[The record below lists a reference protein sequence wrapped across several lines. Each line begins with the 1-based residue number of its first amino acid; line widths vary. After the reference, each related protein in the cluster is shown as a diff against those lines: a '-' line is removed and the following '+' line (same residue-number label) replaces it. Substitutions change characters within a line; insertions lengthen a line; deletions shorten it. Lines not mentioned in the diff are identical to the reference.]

1 MCKKMRL
8 ANWRSRL
15 WLCWMNEFS
24 DRQWILLKHNIT
36 YWHVDLGARKP
47 TGRMAEERINRK
59 LAAIL
64 AADVVGYSRLM
75 ASDEEGTLAAL
86 KRHRQMVF
94 EPAVAAHHGRIVKLI
109 GDGTIVEFASVV
121 DAVNCAL
128 SVQRSGDPLPDE
140 SLHHP
145 KIILRIGIN
154 LGDVIIEGDDI
165 YGDGV
170 NIAARLES
178 VAEPGGICISSIVNE
193 SIGNRIDVRFQDGG
207 QVNVKNIDRPI
218 RIWRWHPGTV
228 EAAVTNGQRSTNGA
242 PQTHAAIAVLPFTN
256 MSGDPEQEYFSDGI
270 SEDIITDL
278 SKIAG
283 LMVIA
288 RNSSFTYKGRS
299 VDVRTVGR
307 ELGVQSVLEGS
318 IRRAGN
324 RVRITAQLIDATSGG
339 HLWGDRYDRDLTD
352 IFEVQDDVTRRIVD
366 ALKVTLS
373 PEEKERLADT
383 KTPDLAAYDYVLRGR
398 EFMLGNKRNRET
410 FEQAITYFN
419 KALKHDPNYSQA
431 YACLGFAHIF
441 DYQNRWTDDPDSSL
455 VLAKQYARQAIE
467 KDPNEPL
474 GRCVSAMAASL
485 EKDLD
490 RARSEIDV
498 ALSLNPNFA
507 LAHNLRGSNR
517 IYSGKPL
524 EAIPEIEQGMRLDP
538 ALSSQFLHFLGM
550 AYLLAGKYETAAAV
564 LKQRIVLVP
573 QTDFSRA
580 LLASALGHL
589 GELEEARR
597 VWGELKEINPNYA
610 FADHVDRQPFRRV
623 EDIERIADGLRRA
636 SLLN

>member
-1 MCKKMRL
+1 
-8 ANWRSRL
+8 
-15 WLCWMNEFS
+15 
-24 DRQWILLKHNIT
+24 
-36 YWHVDLGARKP
+36 
-47 TGRMAEERINRK
+47 MAEERIKRK

-64 AADVVGYSRLM
+64 ATDVVGYSRLM

-128 SVQRSGDPLPDE
+128 SVQRSGS
-140 SLHHP
+140 SLQAENLHQP
-145 KIILRIGIN
+145 KIVLRIGIN

-170 NIAARLES
+170 NIAARLEP

-207 QVNVKNIDRPI
+207 QINVKNIDRPI
-218 RIWRWHPGTV
+218 RIWRWRPDAHAPVTGGRHPNTD
-228 EAAVTNGQRSTNGA
+228 N
-242 PQTHAAIAVLPFTN
+242 PQPHTAIAVLPFTN

-288 RNSSFTYKGRS
+288 RNSSFAYKGRS

-318 IRRAGN
+318 IRRSGN
-324 RVRITAQLIDATSGG
+324 RARITAQLIDATSGG
-339 HLWGDRYDRDLTD
+339 HLWGARYDRDLTD

-373 PEEKERLADT
+373 PAEKERLADT
-383 KTPDLAAYDYVLRGR
+383 KTPNLTAYDYVLRGR
-398 EFMLGNKRNRET
+398 EFMLGNERSRET
-410 FEQAITYFN
+410 FEQATTYFK
-419 KALKHDPNYSQA
+419 KALEHDPDYSQA

-455 VLAKQYARQAIE
+455 LLAKQYARQAID

-474 GRCVSAMAASL
+474 ARCVSAMAASL

-490 RARSEIDV
+490 QARSEIDV

-517 IYSGKPL
+517 IYSGQPL
-524 EAIPEIEQGMRLDP
+524 EAIPELEQGMRLDP

-550 AYLLAGKYETAAAV
+550 AYLLAEKYETAAAL
-564 LKQRIVLVP
+564 LKQRILLVP

-589 GELEEARR
+589 GEFEEARR
-597 VWGELKEINPNYA
+597 IWGELKEINPSYA
-610 FADHVDRQPFRRV
+610 FVEHVGRQPFRRP
-623 EDIERIADGLRRA
+623 EDVERIADGLRRGG
-636 SLLN
+636 LLN

>member
-1 MCKKMRL
+1 
-8 ANWRSRL
+8 
-15 WLCWMNEFS
+15 
-24 DRQWILLKHNIT
+24 
-36 YWHVDLGARKP
+36 
-47 TGRMAEERINRK
+47 MAEERINRK

-86 KRHRQMVF
+86 KRHRQTVF

-128 SVQRSGDPLPDE
+128 SVQRSGD
-140 SLHHP
+140 SLQEENLQQP
-145 KIILRIGIN
+145 KIVLRIGIN

-170 NIAARLES
+170 NIAARLEP
-178 VAEPGGICISSIVNE
+178 VAAPGGICISSIVNE
-193 SIGNRIDVRFQDGG
+193 SIGNRIDVRFEDGG
-207 QVNVKNIDRPI
+207 QINVKNIDRPI
-218 RIWRWHPGTV
+218 RIWRWHP
-228 EAAVTNGQRSTNGA
+228 AADATAPNGRHHNSGN
-242 PQTHAAIAVLPFTN
+242 PQPHAAIAVLPFTN

-278 SKIAG
+278 SKIAD

-288 RNSSFTYKGRS
+288 RNSSFAYKGRS
-299 VDVRTVGR
+299 VDVRTVAR

-318 IRRAGN
+318 IRRVGN

-373 PEEKERLADT
+373 PAEKERLAET
-383 KTPDLAAYDYVLRGR
+383 KTSNLAAYDFLLRGR
-398 EFMLGNKRNRET
+398 EFMLGNERNRMT
-410 FEQAITYFN
+410 FEQAITYFK
-419 KALKHDPNYSQA
+419 KALEHDPNYSQA

-455 VLAKQYARQAIE
+455 LLAKQYAGQAIE

-474 GRCVSAMAASL
+474 ARCVSAMAASL

-550 AYLLAGKYETAAAV
+550 AYLLAGKYETAAA
-564 LKQRIVLVP
+564 LLRQRIVLVP
-573 QTDFSRA
+573 RTDFSRA

-589 GELEEARR
+589 GEFDEARQ
-597 VWGELKEINPNYA
+597 VWGELKDINPNYA
-610 FADHVDRQPFRRV
+610 FAEHVGRQPFRRK
-623 EDIERIADGLRRA
+623 EDVERIADGLRKAR
-636 SLLN
+636 LLN